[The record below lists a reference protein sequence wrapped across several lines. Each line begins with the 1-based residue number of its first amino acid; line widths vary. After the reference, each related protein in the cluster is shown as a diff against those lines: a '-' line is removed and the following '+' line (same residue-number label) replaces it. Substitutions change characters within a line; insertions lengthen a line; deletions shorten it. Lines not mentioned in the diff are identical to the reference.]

1 MEQIQSTA
9 LWEFGVQLTKML
21 DWDAV
26 GAVLVFLTLLQAIA
40 LSNTGNRRLETQ
52 QAVVIG
58 YVRLQIMK
66 LATIQKMTSG
76 VMKSGLRLH
85 EMPAFEMLDELSESL
100 KRIDPMTLPTP
111 AAIDAV
117 EQSVNAISTLKCLY
131 DPNEEERGLME
142 VLFPFTAAYTEYS
155 IKILD
160 REIEDRD
167 PSLVS
172 RSIKKLKRGKPP
184 RRPDS
189 FLGSAMGAAADSDA
203 SQPKS
208 QGSA

>member
-9 LWEFGVQLTKML
+9 LWEFGVQLTKLL

-58 YVRLQIMK
+58 FVRLQLMK
-66 LATIQKMTSG
+66 LATIQKMTLG
-76 VMKSGLRLH
+76 VMKTGLNLHDMPSSG
-85 EMPAFEMLDELSESL
+85 MIDELSESF

-111 AAIDAV
+111 ATIDAV
-117 EQSVNAISTLKCLY
+117 EHSANAISTLKCLY
-131 DPNEEERGLME
+131 DPKEEERGLIEM
-142 VLFPFTAAYTEYS
+142 LFPFTAGYTEYS

>member
-1 MEQIQSTA
+1 MEQIQSA
-9 LWEFGVQLTKML
+9 GLWDFGVQFTKL
-21 DWDAV
+21 FDWDAV

-58 YVRLQIMK
+58 YVRLQLMK
-66 LATIQKMTSG
+66 LATIQKLTSG
-76 VMKSGLRLH
+76 FMKSGVKLH
-85 EMPAFEMLDELSESL
+85 EMPSFGMIEELSESF
-100 KRIDPMTLPTP
+100 KKIDPIALPTP
-111 AAIDAV
+111 TTIDAV
-117 EQSVNAISTLKCLY
+117 EQSVNAISTLKSLY
-131 DPNEEERGLME
+131 DPNEEERGLIE
-142 VLFPFTAAYTEYS
+142 LLFPFTAAYTEYS

-208 QGSA
+208 QGNA